1 VCVCVLPLVSPPTGS
16 RPASYSGVRI
26 D

>member
-1 VCVCVLPLVSPPTGS
+1 VSPPTGS